1 MPGLEMD
8 RKKKNVFRLNKMDS
22 EEVVYGQME
31 SVVQTKREDR
41 GKLRWPRKDNSRKAQ
56 KETIEMDEDSFC
68 LTTWLTDSS
77 LKMESLLWDP
87 GIMDNTRN

>member
-31 SVVQTKREDR
+31 SVVHTKSEDK
-41 GKLRWPRKDNSRKAQ
+41 GK
-56 KETIEMDEDSFC
+56 
-68 LTTWLTDSS
+68 
-77 LKMESLLWDP
+77 ES
-87 GIMDNTRN
+87 